1 MSKKGELFKDTIIL
15 FFSKA
20 LTQFISIIM
29 LPLYTSK
36 LSTSDY
42 GIVEIVTNYI
52 FLLMPLVTLQIEMA
66 AFRYLITEKDTEEQ
80 NSIITN
86 SLIIVCIMMI
96 ISVFIFCIVN
106 EFIKINNSLY
116 IVLMFISI
124 TFGNVFMQFVR
135 GIGKNIDY
143 AIGSIIIGIGTV
155 IFNFIFLCVFEMKIE
170 AMYLS
175 IIISYTLA
183 NLYFGIKCNI
193 YKKFNFKLIKK
204 SKIFELLKYS
214 MPLIPNQI
222 VWWIINSIDR
232 TIIMIFLGT
241 SAGGIYSISH
251 KFPTV
256 YSNAYNVFNL
266 AWSSSLSKNVDSDDY
281 DEYVS
286 TTFNEVFILFST
298 IALVIVG
305 CMPLFFGI
313 LIDQS
318 YAEAYK
324 YIPLLMIS
332 AIFSVFIN
340 LLTSLYIAFKETK
353 KLATTAVLAGIINTA
368 ANVIL
373 IKKIGIYAAPVS
385 TIIAFGIMGAYRY
398 IEIRKYIK
406 LELEIKKILIVTLC
420 FLIVITLYFSGNIIL
435 KVIGLTFSLIVFCC
449 LNKNY
454 ICNSYIFLKKKI
466 NIKV

>member
-155 IFNFIFLCVFEMKIE
+155 IFNFIFFCVFEMKIE

-193 YKKFNFKLIKK
+193 YKKF
-204 SKIFELLKYS
+204 
-214 MPLIPNQI
+214 
-222 VWWIINSIDR
+222 
-232 TIIMIFLGT
+232 
-241 SAGGIYSISH
+241 
-251 KFPTV
+251 
-256 YSNAYNVFNL
+256 
-266 AWSSSLSKNVDSDDY
+266 
-281 DEYVS
+281 
-286 TTFNEVFILFST
+286 
-298 IALVIVG
+298 
-305 CMPLFFGI
+305 
-313 LIDQS
+313 
-318 YAEAYK
+318 
-324 YIPLLMIS
+324 
-332 AIFSVFIN
+332 
-340 LLTSLYIAFKETK
+340 
-353 KLATTAVLAGIINTA
+353 
-368 ANVIL
+368 
-373 IKKIGIYAAPVS
+373 
-385 TIIAFGIMGAYRY
+385 
-398 IEIRKYIK
+398 
-406 LELEIKKILIVTLC
+406 
-420 FLIVITLYFSGNIIL
+420 
-435 KVIGLTFSLIVFCC
+435 
-449 LNKNY
+449 
-454 ICNSYIFLKKKI
+454 
-466 NIKV
+466 